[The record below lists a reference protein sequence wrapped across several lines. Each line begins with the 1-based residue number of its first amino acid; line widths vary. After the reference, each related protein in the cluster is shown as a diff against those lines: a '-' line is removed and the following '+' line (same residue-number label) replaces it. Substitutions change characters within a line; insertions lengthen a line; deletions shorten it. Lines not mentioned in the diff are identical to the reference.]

1 MGSEMCIRDSVRVDN
16 PRALCP
22 KFEGPYAIVS
32 RPSRSQV
39 TVKLGL
45 FKDSRVRSQTYHWSS
60 CKPAVMREGALE
72 GQRPQLGRRKLPTK
86 PSEDSHKTDTNDKDD
101 FVFPE
106 NPPPI
111 PVNPTGDAERG
122 FSNTDNTS
130 SRPVRSTRNKQPKY
144 T

>member
-1 MGSEMCIRDSVRVDN
+1 
-16 PRALCP
+16 
-22 KFEGPYAIVS
+22 
-32 RPSRSQV
+32 
-39 TVKLGL
+39 
-45 FKDSRVRSQTYHWSS
+45 
-60 CKPAVMREGALE
+60 MREGALE